1 MKPVIMRMVVDLPAP
16 FGPRKPSTSP
26 RSTVNEMPSTAR
38 CGPKVFTRFSILII
52 DRLKWGQSNF
62 HETNAARRCYRKIAL
77 TPFSRARDS
86 RTSRRSKTMQVLRQ
100 FLPRF
105 IASFAVLATAPAMAQ
120 KYPAKP
126 IHILVPFAPGGG
138 SDFIARFTAQRLTES
153 LGSQVIVE
161 NRPGAGGLLGIEQ
174 GVRADPDGYTLTL
187 IASSYT
193 VNAALYPLK
202 YDPLADIT
210 PLVQISQG
218 PMIVVANPKFPPKT
232 LPELIALAKQKPGSI
247 NFASAGQGS
256 ITHMVVEFFQYRAG
270 VKLNHVPYKGTGPA
284 LTDTISGQTDIFFSS
299 TATALPHVKSGRLR
313 ALAVTGAK
321 RLPAEPGVPT
331 IAESG
336 VPGFDVILWH
346 GLIAPKGVPAPI
358 VERINA
364 EVNKMLQSP
373 ETAKQL
379 ETDGVAPA
387 GGNAQRFG
395 EQIKKEI
402 ALWKDVVAKTGVKV
416 Q

>member
-1 MKPVIMRMVVDLPAP
+1 MQ
-16 FGPRKPSTSP
+16 
-26 RSTVNEMPSTAR
+26 TVGR
-38 CGPKVFTRFSILII
+38 IF
-52 DRLKWGQSNF
+52 
-62 HETNAARRCYRKIAL
+62 AAAL
-77 TPFSRARDS
+77 
-86 RTSRRSKTMQVLRQ
+86 
-100 FLPRF
+100 
-105 IASFAVLATAPAMAQ
+105 LALAATTVGAQ
-120 KYPAKP
+120 AKYPAKP
-126 IHILVPFAPGGG
+126 IHIFVPFAPGGG
-138 SDFIARFTAQRLTES
+138 SDFIARFTAQRLTEAM
-153 LGSQVIVE
+153 GSQVIVE

-174 GVRADPDGYTLTL
+174 GVTSAPDGYTLTL

-202 YDPLADIT
+202 YDPIADIT
-210 PLVQISQG
+210 PVVQISQG
-218 PMIVVANPKFPPKT
+218 PMIVVANPKFPAKT
-232 LPELIALAKQKPGSI
+232 TQELIQIAKQKPGTI

-256 ITHMVVEFFQYRAG
+256 ITHMVAELFQSMAG
-270 VKLNHVPYKGTGPA
+270 VKMNHVPYKGTGPA

-313 ALAVTGAK
+313 AIAVTGAK
-321 RLPAEPGVPT
+321 RLPTEPNVPT

-336 VPGFDVILWH
+336 VKGFDVLLWH
-346 GLIAPKGVPAPI
+346 GLIGPKNLPKPV

-364 EVNKMLQSP
+364 EVNKILKVSD
-373 ETAKQL
+373 TAKQL

-387 GGNAQRFG
+387 GGDASRFA

>member
-1 MKPVIMRMVVDLPAP
+1 M
-16 FGPRKPSTSP
+16 
-26 RSTVNEMPSTAR
+26 
-38 CGPKVFTRFSILII
+38 
-52 DRLKWGQSNF
+52 Q
-62 HETNAARRCYRKIAL
+62 AL
-77 TPFSRARDS
+77 RH
-86 RTSRRSKTMQVLRQ
+86 
-100 FLPRF
+100 FLALSLALM
-105 IASFAVLATAPAMAQ
+105 ASAPAMAQQ

-126 IHILVPFAPGGG
+126 VHIIVPFAPGGG
-138 SDFIARFTAQRLTES
+138 SDFIARFAAQRLTEA

-218 PMIVVANPKFPPKT
+218 PMIIVANPKFPAKT
-232 LPELIALAKQKPGSI
+232 TKELIALAKQKPGSI

-256 ITHMVVEFFQYRAG
+256 ITHMVVELFQSMAG
-270 VKLNHVPYKGTGPA
+270 IKMNHVPYKGTSPA
-284 LTDTISGQTDIFFSS
+284 LTDTISGQTDILFSS

-313 ALAVTGAK
+313 AIAVTTAK
-321 RLPAEPGVPT
+321 RLPAEPEVPAV
-331 IAESG
+331 AESG
-336 VPGFDVILWH
+336 VPGFDVVLWH
-346 GLIAPKGVPAPI
+346 GLIGPKNLPRPV

-364 EVNKMLQSP
+364 EVNKMLKSKD
-373 ETAKQL
+373 TAAQL

-387 GGNAQRFG
+387 GGSDKQFRD
-395 EQIKKEI
+395 QIAKEI

>member
-1 MKPVIMRMVVDLPAP
+1 MNPVIMRMVVDLPAP

-38 CGPKVFTRFSILII
+38 FGPKAFTRLSILIM
-52 DRLKWGQSNF
+52 RGAY
-62 HETNAARRCYRKIAL
+62 NAG
-77 TPFSRARDS
+77 RDS
-86 RTSRRSKTMQVLRQ
+86 RTSPRSKTMRSSGKLIVAAL
-100 FLPRF
+100 
-105 IASFAVLATAPAMAQ
+105 LALAAGGAFAQ
-120 KYPAKP
+120 KWPTKP
-126 IHILVPFAPGGG
+126 VRIIVPFAPGGG
-138 SDFIARFTAQRLTES
+138 SDFIARFTAQRLTDA
-153 LGSQVIVE
+153 LGAQVIVE

-174 GVRADPDGYTLTL
+174 GVKAKPDGYTLTL

-202 YDPLADIT
+202 YDPIADIT
-210 PLVQISQG
+210 PVVQISQG
-218 PMIVVANPKFPPKT
+218 PMIVVANPKFPAKT
-232 LPELIALAKQKPGSI
+232 LQELVALAKQKPGTI

-256 ITHMVVEFFQYRAG
+256 ITHMVAELFQSMAG
-270 VKLNHVPYKGTGPA
+270 VKMNHVPYKGPGPA
-284 LTDTISGQTDIFFSS
+284 LTDTVSGQTDIFFSS

-313 ALAVTGAK
+313 AIAVTSAK
-321 RLPAEPGVPT
+321 RLPAEPEVPT

-395 EQIKKEI
+395 DQIRKEI
-402 ALWKDVVAKTGVKV
+402 ARWKDVVTKTGVKV

>member
-1 MKPVIMRMVVDLPAP
+1 MD
-16 FGPRKPSTSP
+16 
-26 RSTVNEMPSTAR
+26 
-38 CGPKVFTRFSILII
+38 
-52 DRLKWGQSNF
+52 
-62 HETNAARRCYRKIAL
+62 
-77 TPFSRARDS
+77 
-86 RTSRRSKTMQVLRQ
+86 VLRKLLA
-100 FLPRF
+100 FA
-105 IASFAVLATAPAMAQ
+105 IASFAFAAPAYAQ

-126 IHILVPFAPGGG
+126 VQIIVPFAPGGG
-138 SDFIARFTAQRLTES
+138 SDFIARFTAQRLTDA

-174 GVRADPDGYTLTL
+174 GVKAKPDGYTLTL

-210 PLVQISQG
+210 PVVQISQG
-218 PMIVVANPKFPPKT
+218 PMIVIANPKFPAKST
-232 LPELIALAKQKPGSI
+232 RELIALAKQKPGTI

-256 ITHMVVEFFQYRAG
+256 ITHMVAELFQSMAG
-270 VKLNHVPYKGTGPA
+270 VKMNHVPYKGTGPA

-313 ALAVTGAK
+313 AIAVTGAK
-321 RLPAEPGVPT
+321 RLPAEPNVPT

-336 VPGFDVILWH
+336 VKGFDVLLWH
-346 GLIAPKGVPAPI
+346 GLIGPKNLPRTV
-358 VERINA
+358 VERVNA
-364 EVNKMLQSP
+364 EVNKILKIK
-373 ETAKQL
+373 ETAAQL

-387 GGNAQRFG
+387 GGSDKQFRD
-395 EQIKKEI
+395 QIAKEI
-402 ALWKDVVAKTGVKV
+402 ALWKGVVAKTGVKV

>member
-16 FGPRKPSTSP
+16 LGPRKPSTSP
-26 RSTVNEMPSTAR
+26 FSTVNEMPSTAR
-38 CGPKVFTRFSILII
+38 LGPKAFTRLAILII
-52 DRLKWGQSNF
+52 DVLKWGQS
-62 HETNAARRCYRKIAL
+62 EG
-77 TPFSRARDS
+77 RDA
-86 RTSRRSKTMQVLRQ
+86 RTSQRSKTMQTLGKLFAAAILVLV
-100 FLPRF
+100 
-105 IASFAVLATAPAMAQ
+105 ASAAGAQ
-120 KYPAKP
+120 AKYPAKP
-126 IHILVPFAPGGG
+126 VHIFVPFAPGGG
-138 SDFIARFTAQRLTES
+138 SDFIARFTAQRLTEA

-174 GVRADPDGYTLTL
+174 GVKSDPDGYTLTL

-202 YDPLADIT
+202 YDPIADIT
-210 PLVQISQG
+210 PIVQISQG
-218 PMIVVANPKFPPKT
+218 PMIVVAYPKFPAKNVQ
-232 LPELIALAKQKPGSI
+232 ELLALAKQKPGTI

-256 ITHMVVEFFQYRAG
+256 ITHMVAELFQSRAG
-270 VKLNHVPYKGTGPA
+270 IKMNHVPYKGTGPA

-313 ALAVTGAK
+313 AIAVTGAK
-321 RLPAEPGVPT
+321 RLPAEPEVPT

-336 VPGFDVILWH
+336 VKGFDVLLCH
-346 GLIAPKGVPAPI
+346 GLIGPKNLPKPLAD
-358 VERINA
+358 RINA
-364 EVNKMLQSP
+364 EVHKILKIA

-387 GGNAQRFG
+387 GGDAPRFA

-402 ALWKDVVAKTGVKV
+402 GLWKDVVAKTGVKV

>member
-1 MKPVIMRMVVDLPAP
+1 MNTALRVI
-16 FGPRKPSTSP
+16 
-26 RSTVNEMPSTAR
+26 
-38 CGPKVFTRFSILII
+38 
-52 DRLKWGQSNF
+52 
-62 HETNAARRCYRKIAL
+62 AATLAL
-77 TPFSRARDS
+77 A
-86 RTSRRSKTMQVLRQ
+86 
-100 FLPRF
+100 
-105 IASFAVLATAPAMAQ
+105 AAPATFAQ

-126 IHILVPFAPGGG
+126 VRVLVPFAPGGG
-138 SDFIARFTAQRLTES
+138 SDFIARFTAQRLTDA

-174 GVRADPDGYTLTL
+174 GVKADPDGYTLTL

-202 YDPLADIT
+202 YDPIGDIT
-210 PLVQISQG
+210 PIVQISQG
-218 PMIVVANPKFPPKT
+218 PMLVVANPKVPAKT
-232 LPELIALAKQKPGSI
+232 LQELIAAAKAKPGSI

-256 ITHMVVEFFQYRAG
+256 ITHMVAELFQSRAG
-270 VKLNHVPYKGTGPA
+270 IKMNHVPYKGTGPA

-313 ALAVTGAK
+313 AIAVTTAK
-321 RLPAEPGVPT
+321 RLPAEPNVPT

-336 VPGFDVILWH
+336 VAGFDVPLWH
-346 GLIAPKGVPAPI
+346 GLIGPKGLPQPL

-364 EVNKMLQSP
+364 EVNKILHIK
-373 ETAKQL
+373 ETADQL
-379 ETDGVAPA
+379 QTDGVAPA
-387 GGNAQRFG
+387 GGTAAQFH

-402 ALWKDVVAKTGVKV
+402 GLWRDVVAKTGVKV

>member
-1 MKPVIMRMVVDLPAP
+1 M
-16 FGPRKPSTSP
+16 T
-26 RSTVNEMPSTAR
+26 
-38 CGPKVFTRFSILII
+38 
-52 DRLKWGQSNF
+52 
-62 HETNAARRCYRKIAL
+62 AL
-77 TPFSRARDS
+77 TPNPGRDS
-86 RTSRRSKTMQVLRQ
+86 RTSSRSKTMLRLKLLLALAVAGVA
-100 FLPRF
+100 LPAF
-105 IASFAVLATAPAMAQ
+105 AQ

-126 IHILVPFAPGGG
+126 VQIIVPFAPGGG
-138 SDFIARFTAQRLTES
+138 SDFIARFTAQRLTDA

-174 GVRADPDGYTLTL
+174 GVKTKPDGYTLTL

-202 YDPLADIT
+202 YDPIADIT
-210 PLVQISQG
+210 PVVQISQG
-218 PMIVVANPKFPPKT
+218 PMIVVANPKFPAKT
-232 LPELIALAKQKPGSI
+232 LQELIAAAKQKPGSI

-313 ALAVTGAK
+313 AIAVTSAK
-321 RLPAEPGVPT
+321 RLPAEPEVPT

-395 EQIKKEI
+395 DQIRKEI
-402 ALWKDVVAKTGVKV
+402 ALWKDVVTKTGVKV

>member
-1 MKPVIMRMVVDLPAP
+1 MRADGDPARRRRHEAGDHAHGGRLAGAVRPEEAEHLAALDRERDAVDRPLRAESFHQLVDLDH
-16 FGPRKPSTSP
+16 R
-26 RSTVNEMPSTAR
+26 
-38 CGPKVFTRFSILII
+38 
-52 DRLKWGQSNF
+52 DRGEFKLELANR
-62 HETNAARRCYRKIAL
+62 E
-77 TPFSRARDS
+77 ARDS
-86 RTSRRSKTMQVLRQ
+86 RTSPRSKTMQLIGK
-100 FLPRF
+100 F
-105 IASFAVLATAPAMAQ
+105 FAAALLAPLLTLVAGTAAAQ
-120 KYPAKP
+120 KYPTKP
-126 IHILVPFAPGGG
+126 VRIIVPFAPGGG
-138 SDFIARFTAQRLTES
+138 SDFIARFTAQRLTDA

-174 GVRADPDGYTLTL
+174 GVKAKPDGYTLTL

-202 YDPLADIT
+202 YDPMADIT
-210 PLVQISQG
+210 PVVQISQG
-218 PMIVVANPKFPPKT
+218 PMIVVANPKFPAKT
-232 LPELIALAKQKPGSI
+232 LQDLIAAAKQKPGTI

-256 ITHMVVEFFQYRAG
+256 ITHKVVEFFQYRAG

-313 ALAVTGAK
+313 AIAVTSAK
-321 RLPAEPGVPT
+321 RLPAEPDVPT

-346 GLIAPKGVPAPI
+346 GLIAPKGVAAPI
-358 VERINA
+358 VERRDA
-364 EVNKMLQSP
+364 GVKKMLQMP

-387 GGNAQRFG
+387 GGDAQRFG